1 MRLSTNTKL
10 RAFTAL
16 LVCMLLRANPM
27 CAQQGDSGSMQTAT
41 QERLET
47 EPWWPTMSTFPL
59 KAFAGSSTCT
69 RCHQDEASI
78 NPPTPMQ
85 RAASRAADA
94 TFLRGKP
101 PVTLTSGPFT
111 YALAS
116 TSAGIEYA
124 VSDGPHKLSHP
135 LDWVIGAGVLGRTF
149 LYQMDN
155 HWYQSLAT
163 FYTNHSALDITTG
176 LTRAPDPHLTT
187 ALGQPLSPDDTRRCF
202 SCHTVHSTTSQGFDP
217 LHAEAGLG
225 CEACHGPGAEH
236 ATLMIASAKPTT
248 PNAASASHIF
258 NPAKLSP
265 VDSND
270 FCGACHRTF
279 ADATL
284 SMASAQASSTAVV
297 RFQPYRLEESR
308 CWRETQD
315 ARLTCIACH
324 NPHQPLNRNPAAYD
338 KHCLEC
344 HTTVAAVPA
353 TAHAANAIPARV
365 CPKATSQCVTC
376 HMPRVNVA
384 SMHGDFTDHFIRVV
398 HQGEAFP
405 Q

>member
-1 MRLSTNTKL
+1 MRLSNNTKL
-10 RAFTAL
+10 RAAFVLYACL
-16 LVCMLLRANPM
+16 LLSVLPLRAQRDNTG
-27 CAQQGDSGSMQTAT
+27 AMQTAT
-41 QERLET
+41 QERLDS
-47 EPWWPTMSTFPL
+47 EPWWPTMSNFPL
-59 KAFAGSSTCT
+59 KAFAGSRACE
-69 RCHQDEASI
+69 RCHQDETST
-78 NPPTPMQ
+78 NPSTPMQ
-85 RAASRAADA
+85 RAATPAADA
-94 TFLRGKP
+94 TFLRDKP
-101 PVTLTSGPFT
+101 PITLTSAPFT
-111 YALAS
+111 YTMAS
-116 TSAGIEYA
+116 TPTGIEYT
-124 VSDGPHKLSHP
+124 VSDGPHKLSRP

-149 LYQMDN
+149 LYQMDD

-163 FYTNHSALDITTG
+163 FYTNHATLDITTG
-176 LTRAPDPHLTT
+176 LTRAPDPHLAT

-202 SCHTVHSTTSQGFDP
+202 SCHTVHSTTSNGFDP

-236 ATLMIASAKPTT
+236 ATLMTASTKSAPASAP
-248 PNAASASHIF
+248 HIF

-324 NPHQPLNRNPAAYD
+324 NPHQPLNRNPASYD

-344 HTTVAAVPA
+344 HTA
-353 TAHAANAIPARV
+353 TAIAPAHASVAVTAKV

-376 HMPRVNVA
+376 HMPKVNVA

-398 HQGEAFP
+398 RQGEAFP